1 MKDSAQKPH
10 RSGCP
15 ISIALEIFGD
25 RWSLLILRDMIFG
38 GKSTYRQFLD
48 SEEAIATN
56 ILSDR
61 LRSLEANGLI
71 KKQGSPTDRRVKLFS
86 VTEKGFAL
94 APMLIEMILWSAAHE
109 DTAAPQEVLDLMVND
124 RDGFIESLRKKVA
137 LDDAETADRQA

>member
-1 MKDSAQKPH
+1 
-10 RSGCP
+10 
-15 ISIALEIFGD
+15 
-25 RWSLLILRDMIFG
+25 MIFG